1 MTSFLF
7 NKETFLDSNRKFRH
21 IPWHL
26 IENDKDYDLSNNRI
40 ENPFSPYVKD
50 ETEKQNVIINLKG
63 NPCGIPD
70 DTDTLFFET
79 EISDIE
85 DDEIRALVKKL
96 YNRGWL
102 GLGNDYLVVNIID
115 DTIYY
120 GYITWA
126 TDITPYL
133 SDPKY
138 SVFSYNREHGIV
150 EQFLRFLLL

>member
-7 NKETFLDSNRKFRH
+7 NEETFLDSDRKFRH

-26 IENDKDYDLSNNRI
+26 IENDIDYDLSDNMI

-50 ETEKQNVIINLKG
+50 ETERRNVINLKG

-70 DTDTLFFET
+70 DTDTLIFET
-79 EISDIE
+79 DISYIKN
-85 DDEIRALVKKL
+85 DEIKDLVKKL

-102 GLGNDYLVVNIID
+102 VLGNDYLVVNIID
-115 DTIYY
+115 DKMYY

-138 SVFSYNREHGIV
+138 GVFSYNREHGFL
-150 EQFLRFLLL
+150 EQLFRFFIL